1 MTENLLEISHL
12 THKFPID
19 RRESLTA
26 LDDVSFALRRGEI
39 FGLVGES
46 GSGKSTLARCV
57 MNVYRPTAGKIL
69 FNGIE
74 TTNPRVFRK
83 NRAYLQSARQIIFQD
98 SNSSLDPK
106 WQAWQVIAEPMRLQ
120 HVTPKRGSYR
130 AEAEFQMH
138 YVGLDPLYLDKYPPE
153 LSGGQ
158 RQRLAIARAL
168 TMEPE
173 LLVADEPIA
182 ALDVSIQAQI
192 VNLFR
197 HLQQEH
203 GFTFLFIAHDLPWW
217 NSSATGW
224 ASCIMGGWWNWP
236 RPRNFMPIPCTP
248 IPRRCCPP
256 SPSRTPGGSGT
267 GCCRNSRTRFRRT
280 GSGRKSGRSIS
291 F

>member
-173 LLVADEPIA
+173 LLVAESRLRHWTCP
-182 ALDVSIQAQI
+182 
-192 VNLFR
+192 FR
-197 HLQQEH
+197 PRSSTCSGTCSRSMVLPSCSSPM
-203 GFTFLFIAHDLPWW
+203 TFPWW